1 MKRIY
6 TRTGDKGTTTIFGR
20 TPVAK
25 TDIRIEANGTLD
37 ELNVE
42 IGMAR
47 TLMPDEHPW
56 QQPLKDIQ
64 LTLMGAMSLVATPS
78 ARIAEDPNTF
88 PDGITQKMEELID
101 SITASHA
108 VPEHFILPGG
118 TAVSAQLHRCR
129 VTARRAE
136 RRLWQLN
143 DTDEM
148 NPDILRFVNRLSDL
162 FFVMARCEMLNAG
175 LPEERW
181 KAFSYKRSPK
191 KE

>member
-78 ARIAEDPNTF
+78 ARIAENPNTF

-148 NPDILRFVNRLSDL
+148 DPDILQTLT
-162 FFVMARCEMLNAG
+162 E
-175 LPEERW
+175 
-181 KAFSYKRSPK
+181 KRMK
-191 KE
+191 QKE